1 MEKDP
6 YSWAQIVW
14 DRGLVVAVYD
24 HFTRQKLALAFTT
37 VDHLYYRN
45 QIMAVW
51 EWKQV
56 KTMDCV
62 ASLTTFFFSFV
73 SGYMAPE
80 YAMRGY

>member
-1 MEKDP
+1 
-6 YSWAQIVW
+6 
-14 DRGLVVAVYD
+14 
-24 HFTRQKLALAFTT
+24 
-37 VDHLYYRN
+37 
-45 QIMAVW
+45 MAVW

>member
-1 MEKDP
+1 
-6 YSWAQIVW
+6 
-14 DRGLVVAVYD
+14 
-24 HFTRQKLALAFTT
+24 
-37 VDHLYYRN
+37 
-45 QIMAVW
+45 MAVW

-62 ASLTTFFFSFV
+62 ASLTTFFISFV